1 MKQRTLAMMT
11 GFEEYTRKTGR
22 AIFLEEMEQVVPW
35 RELCGLIEP
44 HYPKPGN
51 GRPPVG
57 VERMLRIY
65 FLQQWFN
72 LSDPAVEETLYDS
85 AVMRQFVGID
95 LGHEPVPDET
105 TACKFRHLLEEH
117 QLGEQILGTVNL
129 HLQAQGVRITTGT
142 IVDAT
147 ILHAPSSTK
156 NREQQRDPEMHQT
169 KKGNQWYF
177 GMNAHVGVDSKTKII
192 HTAVATAANVA
203 DSAMLPDLLHGEETR
218 VWGDQ
223 AYRGQTDVIWERA
236 PQADDRRKPN
246 PSACTGLAEHLLPR
260 RHGLIQSFPRSFA
273 TLNEER
279 LMATPSQTPDK
290 SNRAVVAFADGR
302 RLRGYIFDFSA
313 IKDSFRLS
321 PEEDPLQKKGAEVKM
336 KDLKAVFFVRDFNG
350 NRGYQE
356 SQAVEGQR
364 HGRRLEVIFRD
375 GEKLVGTSEAYNPQK
390 LGFFLFPAD
399 GKSNNSRIFIVNKN
413 VQKVKFL

>member
-1 MKQRTLAMMT
+1 MN
-11 GFEEYTRKTGR
+11 GFERYTKKTR
-22 AIFLEEMEQVVPW
+22 RQIFLEEMEGVVPW
-35 RELCGLIEP
+35 RELCALVEP

-72 LSDPAVEETLYDS
+72 LSDPAVEEALYDS

-169 KKGNQWYF
+169 KKGNAWYF
-177 GMNAHVGVDSKTKII
+177 GMKAHVGVDSKTKII

-203 DSAMLPDLLHGEETR
+203 DSTVLSDLLHGEETR

-223 AYRGQTDVIWERA
+223 AYKGQSHVIKECAPGAQDHTHRRYRYKNEIDELERA
-236 PQADDRRKPN
+236 KNRTKSSVRSKVEHVFQVMKLQFGFVKLRYRGLKKNAHRLFVTCALVNLFLSRRK
-246 PSACTGLAEHLLPR
+246 LL
-260 RHGLIQSFPRSFA
+260 LTA
-273 TLNEER
+273 
-279 LMATPSQTPDK
+279 
-290 SNRAVVAFADGR
+290 
-302 RLRGYIFDFSA
+302 
-313 IKDSFRLS
+313 
-321 PEEDPLQKKGAEVKM
+321 GA
-336 KDLKAVFFVRDFNG
+336 
-350 NRGYQE
+350 
-356 SQAVEGQR
+356 
-364 HGRRLEVIFRD
+364 
-375 GEKLVGTSEAYNPQK
+375 
-390 LGFFLFPAD
+390 
-399 GKSNNSRIFIVNKN
+399 
-413 VQKVKFL
+413 

>member
-1 MKQRTLAMMT
+1 MTSTNKQQRTLAMMT
-11 GFEEYTRKTGR
+11 GFERYTKKTRR

-35 RELCGLIEP
+35 RELCALIEP

-72 LSDPAVEETLYDS
+72 LSDPAVEEALYDS

-95 LGHEPVPDET
+95 LGQEAVPDET

-117 QLGEQILGTVNL
+117 QLGERILGTVNL
-129 HLQAQGVRITTGT
+129 HLQTQGVRIATGT

-177 GMNAHVGVDSKTKII
+177 GMKAHVGVDSKSKII

-203 DSAMLPDLLHGEETR
+203 DSTVFPDLLHGEETR

-223 AYRGQTDVIWERA
+223 AYKGQSHVIKECAPAAQDHTHRRYRYKNGIDEQERA
-236 PQADDRRKPN
+236 QNRTKSSVRSKVEHVFQVMKLKFGFVKLRYRGLKKNAHRLFVTCALVNLFLSRRK
-246 PSACTGLAEHLLPR
+246 LL
-260 RHGLIQSFPRSFA
+260 L
-273 TLNEER
+273 
-279 LMATPSQTPDK
+279 
-290 SNRAVVAFADGR
+290 RANA
-302 RLRGYIFDFSA
+302 
-313 IKDSFRLS
+313 
-321 PEEDPLQKKGAEVKM
+321 
-336 KDLKAVFFVRDFNG
+336 
-350 NRGYQE
+350 
-356 SQAVEGQR
+356 
-364 HGRRLEVIFRD
+364 
-375 GEKLVGTSEAYNPQK
+375 
-390 LGFFLFPAD
+390 
-399 GKSNNSRIFIVNKN
+399 
-413 VQKVKFL
+413 